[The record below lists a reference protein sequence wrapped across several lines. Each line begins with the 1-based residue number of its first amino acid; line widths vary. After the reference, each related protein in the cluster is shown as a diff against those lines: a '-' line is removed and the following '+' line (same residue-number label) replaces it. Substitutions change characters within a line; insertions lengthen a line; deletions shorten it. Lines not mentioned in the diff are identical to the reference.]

1 MLAEKNVYIN
11 KAYDKLQVISMDKQK
26 QMEYTARQKE
36 LLDYNQLMKES
47 KEAGYKDGQNKAALN
62 SIKAG
67 LTDDIIARITDLSLD
82 EIKKLRTTIV

>member
-1 MLAEKNVYIN
+1 MVFIVW
-11 KAYDKLQVISMDKQK
+11 QVQI
-26 QMEYTARQKE
+26 
-36 LLDYNQLMKES
+36 LLEG
-47 KEAGYKDGQNKAALN
+47 AGYKDGQNKAALN